1 LGEELAMS
9 VTTSLR
15 EGTGPGKSVRDLLDD
30 ARATESEDLV
40 RSRALVQ
47 QARVLARSNSDQQ
60 GEAEALYRLAS
71 VTYQLGELDEA
82 FGLALE
88 ARDLA
93 RRCAAP
99 LVEVWALNLVGIVHH
114 QAGNYSQALESL
126 LQAVEICRSMGDVDH
141 LGNLLNTV
149 ATVHHSLRDTD
160 RAIVTYEAALEANRK
175 SPRRGFDAIT
185 LANMAKVRSERNEN
199 LLAVSLGEA
208 ALEIA
213 RDHLPEYVAEI
224 LANLAEAYASLQMLP
239 RANACLDEADE
250 SLNRMGAQFARSS
263 PMALV
268 SVLLARGRVCIANGD
283 APQAITTLEHA
294 INVADANEFDD
305 MSLVAHGLLAET
317 FKGVGRFEEALFHR
331 EASTRIHEQ
340 IFDRDT
346 DLRIKTLQISHD
358 TLAARDQAELL
369 RVRTTELEELVT
381 ARTQDLEEHHYEAFQ
396 RLAVIAEYRDPD
408 SGEHSSRVGELAAEL
423 AIELGEDR
431 DWAEELRLAGRLH
444 DVGKVGVP
452 DDILQKPG
460 PLTDAEFEVMKT
472 HTTIGATVF
481 SGSKSTLIQ
490 LAAEVAISHH
500 ERWDGSGYPGALKGD
515 AIPLCGRLVAVAD
528 VYDALITVHRYKLAW
543 SSADAVDHIVAGRGT
558 QFEPRVVDAL
568 VAVIAARQARTPS
581 SGQPIEG

>member
-1 LGEELAMS
+1 MVDKLAMS
-9 VTTSLR
+9 ATSLR
-15 EGTGPGKSVRDLLDD
+15 EGAGAGKSVRDFLDE
-30 ARATESEDLV
+30 ARATESEDLA
-40 RSRALVQ
+40 RSRSLVQ

-114 QAGNYSQALESL
+114 QAGNFSQALESL

-213 RDHLPEYVAEI
+213 REHLPEYVAEI

-250 SLNRMGAQFARSS
+250 SLNRMGPQFARSS

-268 SVLLARGRVCIANGD
+268 SVQLARGRVWIANGD
-283 APQAITTLEHA
+283 TTQAIATLENV
-294 INVADANEFDD
+294 INVAELNEFAD
-305 MSLVAHGLLAET
+305 MELVAHGLLAET
-317 FKGVGRFEEALFHR
+317 YKGLGRFEEALFHR

-340 IFDRDT
+340 IFNRDT

-369 RVRTTELEELVT
+369 RVRTTELEDLVT
-381 ARTQDLEEHHYEAFQ
+381 ARTQDLEEHHYEAFE

-431 DWAEELRLAGRLH
+431 EWAEELRLAGRLH
-444 DVGKVGVP
+444 DVGKVGIP

-460 PLTDAEFEVMKT
+460 PLTAAEFELMKT

-500 ERWDGSGYPGALKGD
+500 ERWDGSGYPIGLKGD
-515 AIPLCGRLVAVAD
+515 DIPLCGRLVAVAD
-528 VYDALITVHRYKLAW
+528 VYDALVTAHRYKQAW
-543 SSADAVDHIVAGRGT
+543 SSTDAVDHVVAGRGT

-568 VAVIAARQARTPS
+568 VAVIAGRQAGALS
-581 SGQPIEG
+581 SSRAIEG